1 MMVVAEN
8 REQISKLNEQT
19 LYVIKVCYFL
29 RWIDMYECGGLGGG
43 RGRVVRLS
51 FFRKCFMRVLPGLER
66 KVIHGTLR
74 GILEQILV
82 FHLSDLPGFQDCGLQ
97 PLFDKGNLLN

>member
-1 MMVVAEN
+1 
-8 REQISKLNEQT
+8 
-19 LYVIKVCYFL
+19 
-29 RWIDMYECGGLGGG
+29 MYECGGLGGG

-51 FFRKCFMRVLPGLER
+51 FRKCFMRVLPCLQR
-66 KVIHGTLR
+66 KVIRGTLR

-97 PLFDKGNLLN
+97 PLSDKGNLFN